1 MIARDGSSAPRMHQK
16 SVESEARGQQASSS
30 RAPHASRQRD
40 HVEDLHE
47 EEHQRAPR
55 SQALKILRRRSS
67 LAPSSMLGPV
77 HVYEGVDGVGAL
89 KSPGA
94 PDANNRAFVR

>member
-16 SVESEARGQQASSS
+16 SAESEARDQQASSS

-47 EEHQRAPR
+47 KEHISALLAAKRSKTLNVRRPRPLFLDWKGEEQQQGEVAQQEHTF
-55 SQALKILRRRSS
+55 
-67 LAPSSMLGPV
+67 GE
-77 HVYEGVDGVGAL
+77 YEAI
-89 KSPGA
+89 S
-94 PDANNRAFVR
+94 FVLQ